1 MKLLLVTETA
11 RPSTCCLLSVM
22 AGLLVTS
29 FSLSA
34 AANLSRVSDQLL
46 WVEAKVALE
55 GDIDPNLAEMQAVL
69 TAGKTLNQYI
79 VDQSEKRC
87 PSVVANRDVGQQ
99 KNTVPVRVIKNQ
111 RDRDDDGAALHL
123 YIISVQT
130 SDIDA
135 AAERACLASNH

>member
-1 MKLLLVTETA
+1 
-11 RPSTCCLLSVM
+11 M

>member
-1 MKLLLVTETA
+1 M
-11 RPSTCCLLSVM
+11 
-22 AGLLVTS
+22 TS